1 MEKIDLDTLHKWL
14 EEPDVFIMDLRN
26 PADWEAS
33 FLKIK
38 HARRFDP
45 LKFGDWAQDL
55 PRDKRLVL
63 Y

>member
-1 MEKIDLDTLHKWL
+1 MQKIDLDTLRSWL
-14 EEPDVFIMDLRN
+14 DAPDVFIMDVRN
-26 PADWEAS
+26 PNDWEVS
-33 FLKIK
+33 STKIK

-45 LKFGDWAQDL
+45 LRFGEWASGL